1 MSKYKIIDISE
12 EFTTGEKVLEEIE
25 ASCYTEALVK
35 ALESV
40 NLKVEAN
47 E

>member
-12 EFTTGEKVLEEIE
+12 EHTIGERVLEEIE
-25 ASCYTEALVK
+25 APCYTEALIK
-35 ALESV
+35 ALEGV
-40 NLKVEAN
+40 NLKVEAI